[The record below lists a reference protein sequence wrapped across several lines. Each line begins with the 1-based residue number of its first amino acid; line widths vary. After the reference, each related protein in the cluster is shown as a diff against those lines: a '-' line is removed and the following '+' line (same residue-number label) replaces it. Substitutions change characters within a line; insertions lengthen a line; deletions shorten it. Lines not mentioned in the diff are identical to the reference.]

1 MYRFFLIFC
10 LTFYHVSFSQN
21 IKIPFT
27 LSGDYVLMDENTFL
41 KASREAQ
48 MGLLD
53 WSSEQIQNFRNQIKS
68 VDSDFY
74 LLRNPDGEF
83 NWDENITIIDY
94 TPFFL
99 TNDSFNTSFSS
110 WLEQSTAEQIS
121 NIGEVIYTKSG
132 MDKFLDNYDYLF
144 IEIIAKVLFETE
156 YKTKHLKSVFVKSG
170 DTYFFITIN
179 SLQQINLNN
188 LFVVTNN

>member
-1 MYRFFLIFC
+1 MYRLFLIFY
-10 LTFYHVSFSQN
+10 LAFYHVSFSQN
-21 IKIPFT
+21 IKIPFA
-27 LSGDYVLMDENTFL
+27 LSENYVLMDENTFL

-179 SLQQINLNN
+179 SLRQINLNN